1 MAGLEDPRIKY
12 FSALNAYYNEPGGL
26 SACTPFIGGA
36 GGTRGYDPNRRPYG
50 LGIAGKTGGLEE
62 EVHTKKE
69 VHPIVG
75 ISPKVHLPN
84 HCNQGTIIAGCN
96 GFGQG
101 ASLKFPL
108 PCTQVLILKHRCS
121 QCIILSYCFI
131 E

>member
-50 LGIAGKTGGLEE
+50 LGIAGKSGGLEE

-75 ISPKVHLPN
+75 ISPKVQNINKNKLRIEISFTGK
-84 HCNQGTIIAGCN
+84 Q
-96 GFGQG
+96 
-101 ASLKFPL
+101 L
-108 PCTQVLILKHRCS
+108 LI
-121 QCIILSYCFI
+121 
-131 E
+131 